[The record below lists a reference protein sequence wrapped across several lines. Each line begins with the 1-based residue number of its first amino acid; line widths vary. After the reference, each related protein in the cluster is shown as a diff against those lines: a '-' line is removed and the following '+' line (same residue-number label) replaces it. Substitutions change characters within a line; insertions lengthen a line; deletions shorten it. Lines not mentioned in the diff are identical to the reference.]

1 MEVLSIRHL
10 PIQSEQWKHQ
20 NNLRNISIVDNKN
33 NRTTSMIF
41 IVNFEQ
47 IYFSVASL
55 LTLNK

>member
-10 PIQSEQWKHQ
+10 PIQSEQWKRQ
-20 NNLRNISIVDNKN
+20 NNLRNMSIVDNKN
-33 NRTTSMIF
+33 TRTTSMIF

-55 LTLNK
+55 LTLSK